1 MKINTLQIMMYAV
14 NLPVS
19 DKITEPNSCNGNN
32 FSTSFNLIKDAMLRK
47 KTWVKAVPEENSKL
61 FQAIDELINITS
73 PFYYDLL
80 LHPAEAH
87 KIAIE
92 LINKYNLPEVTDI
105 EGCYS
110 LSFAVV
116 LITQIQ
122 DLPGYS
128 YPMVVDFYRQNNP
141 EMPEL
146 LMATVFT
153 RINSENIHNMAFEFR
168 DWWKEQEKISN
179 LCTLFKMQ
187 MQIRDKLEELRIK
200 YDLPSF
206 FCA

>member
-1 MKINTLQIMMYAV
+1 MKINTLQLMMFAV

-19 DKITEPNSCNGNN
+19 DKITEPNSCNSND
-32 FSTSFNLIKDAMLRK
+32 FSTSFNLIKDAMLQK
-47 KTWVKAVPEENSKL
+47 KTWAKAIPQKNSKL

-80 LHPAEAH
+80 LHPTEAH
-87 KIAIE
+87 KIATE
-92 LINKYNLPEVTDI
+92 LIRKYNLPEVTDI

-141 EMPEL
+141 GMPEL
-146 LMATVFT
+146 LKATVFT
-153 RINSENIHNMAFEFR
+153 RINSENINGMAFEFR
-168 DWWKEQEKISN
+168 DWWKEQEKIPN

-187 MQIRDKLEELRIK
+187 MKIQDKLEELRIK
-200 YDLPSF
+200 YNLPSF
-206 FCA
+206 FIA